1 MLKQLLTLAF
11 AIVVYG
17 GLIYIGDLSTIIE
30 HASLI
35 NTTDLSL
42 ALLFLLLA
50 LFFEFLRWLLYMKEL
65 RISLPVKRH
74 LGIFLSGLALGFL
87 PSKTGELI
95 RYHLL
100 KKQNIRLSESVPVHF
115 VSNITNL
122 LVILILSSPVLFTLN
137 VPAAFII
144 LILIVLF
151 LVSIQNP
158 KYHIKIID
166 YLYKKT
172 GFNPLKT
179 LAQSFRSAK
188 KLMQHHFQAIF
199 YTVLSYISMAGIF
212 YIIKEALGIQASIIL
227 IFSFY
232 LISLILGVISMLPGG
247 IGAVEGGSIVM
258 FSQLMSTSDAISLV
272 LITRLFT
279 LWLTTAIGAV
289 SLQRNI

>member
-1 MLKQLLTLAF
+1 MLKQILTIAF

-17 GLIYIGDLSTIIE
+17 GFIYVGDLKTILD

-35 NTTDLSL
+35 KATDILL

-50 LFFEFLRWLLYMKEL
+50 LFFEFLRWILYMKEL
-65 RISLPVKRH
+65 KISLPVKHH
-74 LGIFLSGLALGFL
+74 LGIFLSGLAFGFL

-100 KKQNIRLSESVPVHF
+100 KKQDIRLSDSVPVHF

-122 LVILILSSPVLFTLN
+122 MVILILASPVLFRLN

-144 LILIVLF
+144 LTVVVLF

-158 KYHIKIID
+158 RYHIKVID

-172 GFNPLKT
+172 GFHPLKA
-179 LAQSFRSAK
+179 LAQSFKSAK

-199 YTVLSYISMAGIF
+199 YTLLSYISMAGIL
-212 YIIKEALGIQASIIL
+212 YIIKEALGIQAPIAL

-232 LISLILGVISMLPGG
+232 LISLILGVISLLPGG

-258 FSQLMSTSDAISLV
+258 FSQLMSTTDAISLV

-279 LWLTTAIGAV
+279 LWLTTGIGAI